1 MFTAGLKCALVSES
15 YRFRHTLVLDD
26 TEGYF
31 VIGGGKY
38 VAGVEGYYGPV
49 VYHRNRI
56 SPHSTVMSCTCTQL
70 PSLPTSLVY

>member
-1 MFTAGLKCALVSES
+1 MFAAGLKCALVSES

-38 VAGVEGYYGPV
+38 ITGVEGYYGPL

-56 SPHSTVMSCTCTQL
+56 SPHSTVMNRTCTQL
-70 PSLPTSLVY
+70 LSLPAS